1 MTTAPHGSTS
11 GPVCPGIC
19 EQPGAESVAP
29 TELERHNLIT
39 GLEEALGPERT
50 FILMAYL
57 PPVGWA
63 DVATKQDL
71 EHLHQV
77 LALDIA
83 VSEERIR
90 AEMAELGG
98 SLRAEMAELRGSLR
112 VEMAELRTDLTA
124 EMSGLRADLTGEMS
138 GLRADLTGE
147 MSGLGADLTGEMS
160 GLRADLTREMSGLR
174 ADLTGSFTDFRNE
187 IHADRRTAQRQ
198 LIFVLVVALVSMVVA
213 LSGLG

>member
-1 MTTAPHGSTS
+1 M
-11 GPVCPGIC
+11 
-19 EQPGAESVAP
+19 
-29 TELERHNLIT
+29 
-39 GLEEALGPERT
+39 LGPERT

-83 VSEERIR
+83 VSEERLR

-98 SLRAEMAELRGSLR
+98 SLR
-112 VEMAELRTDLTA
+112 VEMAD
-124 EMSGLRADLTGEMS
+124 LRADLTGEMS
-138 GLRADLTGE
+138 GLRADLTG
-147 MSGLGADLTGEMS
+147 
-160 GLRADLTREMSGLR
+160 
-174 ADLTGSFTDFRNE
+174 SFNDFRNE